1 MGGELFDRICSKGKF
16 TEKDAV
22 QVIRLVNH
30 PLKCP
35 CTKKS
40 DNQPDR
46 SILSGVVYL
55 HEHDIVHRDLKYGI
69 LARAIR

>member
-40 DNQPDR
+40 IINLTGQ
-46 SILSGVVYL
+46 SCLEWFIYMSMTSC
-55 HEHDIVHRDLKYGI
+55 IGI
-69 LARAIR
+69 